1 MSSIVNIFKAS
12 KEALAN
18 KLSKLR
24 PIKPALKG
32 MILVVMGILLT
43 RYELGVG
50 FITINTLFGMF
61 SYFLIAVSG
70 LMLIRNIHRKR
81 DQNLEILNLRRDIIL
96 FIILFI
102 LGFNLLLVYC
112 FLYYFNLIIL
122 IFTAFIGIFWVLLW
136 FNAEKERENNYIL
149 NIFNSLIF
157 ALGLFFGALL
167 NTYLTPLY
175 IYYFFISLLF
185 LQLAREISKD
195 LMEEI
200 DIREKG
206 LKIKSPKELKNIILR
221 HDDTLGSKSKM
232 IFLFGLT
239 SLVFI
244 LLPLIS
250 TIANP
255 IMYLY
260 PLALTAILILAI
272 LYLSFK
278 GYKENTFYP
287 RINTLLK
294 YAILLEIVCF
304 LFAS

>member
-12 KEALAN
+12 KEALGN
-18 KLSKLR
+18 KLSKLT

-32 MILVVMGILLT
+32 TILVIMGILLT
-43 RYELGVG
+43 RYDLGVG
-50 FITINTLFGMF
+50 FLTINTLFGMF

-70 LMLIRNIHRKR
+70 LILIRNIRWKK
-81 DQNLEILNLRRDIIL
+81 DQNREILNPRRDILFFLIL
-96 FIILFI
+96 FL

-112 FLYYFNLIIL
+112 FLYYFNFIIL
-122 IFTAFIGIFWVLLW
+122 IFTAFIGIFWVLIW
-136 FNAEKERENNYIL
+136 FNAEKERENSYVL

-175 IYYFFISLLF
+175 IYYFFISILF
-185 LQLAREISKD
+185 LQLAREITKD
-195 LMEEI
+195 LVR
-200 DIREKG
+200 DIGTIEAQFKV
-206 LKIKSPKELKNIILR
+206 KSAKELKKSMLR
-221 HDDTLGSKSKM
+221 QDDLLGSKSKM
-232 IFLFGLT
+232 IFLFGLI

-260 PLALTAILILAI
+260 PLAFTIILIAAI

-287 RINTLLK
+287 RINSLLK
-294 YAILLEIVCF
+294 YAILLEIVGF